1 MEGAVTIGTSASL
14 MSGDSISMTTTT
26 TMVTTATIATMTS
39 SGSGLFISD
48 GSHRSGSDSNDLS
61 LWLPYFCIGVLLA
74 VLSLLSFWE
83 YHRRNRHRYRG
94 RTFKLNG
101 INNHQEKYKVTLNKN
116 GLMPTPVDVKRIV
129 LEHQPRLA
137 TPDLAKSNRFAF
149 IRNLYQK
156 KASESEII
164 RDVHVSKHLKE
175 EAPEMK
181 SNAHNKR
188 PQVLFSDVHNVDNN
202 KSSNSESGLSENI
215 GNNIDMLTCD
225 ETYPIRTP
233 PTPPKRNKHNINR
246 FRDYY
251 FYRNSLE
258 HSLDKDEDSGYQS
271 NFLPSM
277 NNTKYKENTYQQNC
291 DTRCNAADTLSR
303 NYNYFGEYY
312 PNDVHHHL
320 LNGNTLPSSSY
331 HNKGMHDAGNIL
343 ELNAQNLIHHNT
355 SNMSMDNTQHAQR
368 NISQAIDR
376 EQPATSAAILY
387 NCQEDGLIYLSNAQ
401 WKETDL

>member
-1 MEGAVTIGTSASL
+1 MEGDVKIGTSASL
-14 MSGDSISMTTTT
+14 MSGDSIST
-26 TMVTTATIATMTS
+26 ATMTS

-48 GSHRSGSDSNDLS
+48 GSHRSGSESNDLS
-61 LWLPYFCIGVLLA
+61 LWLPYFCIGIFLT

-116 GLMPTPVDVKRIV
+116 GLMPTPVDVKKIV
-129 LEHQPRLA
+129 FQHQPRLA

-164 RDVHVSKHLKE
+164 RDVHISKKSKE
-175 EAPEMK
+175 RIPGK
-181 SNAHNKR
+181 QSNAHNNS
-188 PQVLFSDVHNVDNN
+188 PQVLFSDVHNVDN
-202 KSSNSESGLSENI
+202 KSSNSGSGISENI
-215 GNNIDMLTCD
+215 GNDIDMLTCD
-225 ETYPIRTP
+225 ETYPNKIP

-251 FYRNSLE
+251 FYKNSLE
-258 HSLDKDEDSGYQS
+258 HSSEKDEDSGYQS

-277 NNTKYKENTYQQNC
+277 NNTKYRENAYQQSC
-291 DTRCNAADTLSR
+291 DIRYNAADTM
-303 NYNYFGEYY
+303 
-312 PNDVHHHL
+312 
-320 LNGNTLPSSSY
+320 NGNHHYSQEMSPENFHYLPRTMPSKEGPSENILSSSSY
-331 HNKGMHDAGNIL
+331 YYKTMKGVKNIL
-343 ELNAQNLIHHNT
+343 ELNAQNLIHHNAST
-355 SNMSMDNTQHAQR
+355 ISMDNTQHAQR
-368 NISQAIDR
+368 MVSQALDR
-376 EQPATSAAILY
+376 EPTTSATILY